1 MKRRLRTILCALLFM
16 ATSMVSHAQQDSAL
30 VALINAVRANPA
42 SFLPSLE
49 QYRTTARPIA
59 RNKKE
64 FDKAFAEIDARLRQ
78 QAPLPPYHVD
88 EGLMKAAWDHCTDCE
103 RHGLVGHFGSDKSDP
118 GMRMH
123 RYTTYTTMG
132 ESCTYG
138 HATPAMILAAFLV
151 DEGTPGR
158 GHRENMLSTTY
169 TQIGLHVCGHPR
181 YGTSVVIDHA
191 R

>member
-1 MKRRLRTILCALLFM
+1 MNRLALFVMCLVVT
-16 ATSMVSHAQQDSAL
+16 ATCVRAQRDTAL
-30 VALINAVRANPA
+30 IATINAVRLNPA

-49 QYRTTARPIA
+49 QYKKVARPIS

-64 FDKAFAEIDARLRQ
+64 FDKAFAEIVARLRTQ
-78 QAPLPPYHVD
+78 TPLLAYQID
-88 EGLMKAAWDHCTDCE
+88 EGLMKAARDHCVDCE
-103 RHGLVGHFGSDKSDP
+103 KNGVVGHFGTDKSDP
-118 GMRMH
+118 GMRMR
-123 RYTTYTTMG
+123 RYTKYETMG
-132 ESCTYG
+132 ESNTYG
-138 HATPAMILAAFLV
+138 YSAPAMILAAFLV

-169 TQIGLHVCGHPR
+169 TQIGASVCAHLR

>member
-1 MKRRLRTILCALLFM
+1 VTRLVCIAAFVVVALC
-16 ATSMVSHAQQDSAL
+16 VSSVAHAQQDSAL
-30 VALINAVRANPA
+30 IAMLNAVRTNPA

-49 QYRTTARPIA
+49 QYKNTARAVA

-64 FDKAFAEIDARLRQ
+64 FDKAYAEIVTRLRTQ
-78 QAPLPPYHVD
+78 PVLPAYNVD
-88 EGLMKAAWDHCTDCE
+88 EGLMKAAKDHCMDCE
-103 RHGLVGHFGSDKSDP
+103 QNGIVGHFGSDKSDP
-118 GMRMH
+118 GMRMR
-123 RYTTYTTMG
+123 RYTTYVTMG

-138 HATPAMILAAFLV
+138 NATPAMIIAAFLV
-151 DEGTPGR
+151 DEGTPSR

-169 TQIGLHVCGHPR
+169 TQVGVHVCGHPK